1 VAGLVRRIF
10 LGQFA
15 PLYACTRDPQNS
27 VKYGPRVLPRSSS
40 RLWKANDDQAMSL
53 NENSW

>member
-27 VKYGPRVLPRSSS
+27 AKYGPRVLPRSSS
-40 RLWKANDDQAMSL
+40 RLWKDKRRSGHVA
-53 NENSW
+53 E